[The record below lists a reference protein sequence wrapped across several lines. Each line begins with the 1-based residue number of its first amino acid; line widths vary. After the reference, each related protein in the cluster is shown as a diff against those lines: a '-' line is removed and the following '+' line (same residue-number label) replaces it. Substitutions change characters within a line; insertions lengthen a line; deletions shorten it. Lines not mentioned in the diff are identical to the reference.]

1 VTGDPENRDVI
12 PNRAWGP
19 ASNLFCDSGDASCRT
34 RNSMVFRFG
43 FNRLQGRQKMAR
55 AKAED

>member
-1 VTGDPENRDVI
+1 MTGDPENRDII
-12 PNRAWGP
+12 PNRAKGP
-19 ASNLFCDSGDASCRT
+19 ASNLFWTPATHLCRT